1 MPGSIRK
8 AEHFLPMLRKLIVY
22 FKKLLSSN
30 ELKMLSPLTIVYE
43 LQEQFFIDQRILKFC
58 QQRLQMLL
66 NTLEI
71 VNIDEFGSLNLVTNL
86 ASLIATYYKGFV
98 VIVEPYPEDQLL
110 FDPLLQFYCMDASL
124 ATQPIFNKFRNVVLT
139 SGTISPMEIYPK
151 ILNFQPKLM
160 RAFQIHL
167 PRNAI
172 EPLIMTK
179 GAD

>member
-1 MPGSIRK
+1 MKESVPGSIRK

-58 QQRLQMLL
+58 QERLQMLL

-124 ATQPIFNKFRNVVLT
+124 AT
-139 SGTISPMEIYPK
+139 
-151 ILNFQPKLM
+151 
-160 RAFQIHL
+160 
-167 PRNAI
+167 
-172 EPLIMTK
+172 
-179 GAD
+179 